1 MPTIIIVMDKR
12 CILILLILTV
22 LIVAISGCI
31 DDNVDPVTSAN
42 RTIINTSVTPTPGFP
57 VPEPLTVYVEIKGS
71 TFNPLQLKIVNGT
84 TVKWTNADSV
94 SYILN
99 VDDVQSPVLNKRD
112 SWNHTFNKT
121 GIFGYNSS
129 NHPAMPHGK
138 IIVEK

>member
-1 MPTIIIVMDKR
+1 MDKR

-31 DDNVDPVTSAN
+31 DDNAGPITSAN
-42 RTIINTSVTPTPGFP
+42 QTIIKTSAVTPAVGFP

-71 TFNPLQLKIVNGT
+71 MFNPLELKIVNGT

-94 SYILN
+94 SYIVN
-99 VDDVQSPVLNKRD
+99 VDDVQSPVLNKRN

-121 GIFGYNSS
+121 GIFEYNSS
-129 NHPAMPHGK
+129 NHPAMPHGR
-138 IIVEK
+138 IIVEN

>member
-12 CILILLILTV
+12 CILILLIV
-22 LIVAISGCI
+22 AVAISGCI
-31 DDNVDPVTSAN
+31 DDNGDSSTNAN
-42 RTIINTSVTPTPGFP
+42 QTIIKTSTVTPTAGFP

-71 TFNPLQLKIVNGT
+71 MFNPLELKIVNGT

-94 SYILN
+94 SYIVN

-121 GIFGYNSS
+121 GIFEYNSS

>member
-1 MPTIIIVMDKR
+1 MDKR
-12 CILILLILTV
+12 YILILSILTL

-42 RTIINTSVTPTPGFP
+42 QTIINTTVTPTPVFP
-57 VPEPLTVYVEIKGS
+57 VREPLTVYVEIKGS
-71 TFNPLQLKIVNGT
+71 MFNPLELKIVNGT

-94 SYILN
+94 SYIVD
-99 VDDVQSPVLNKRD
+99 VDDVQSPVLNKRN

-121 GIFGYNSS
+121 GIFEYNSS
-129 NHPAMPHGK
+129 NHPAMPHGR

>member
-1 MPTIIIVMDKR
+1 MDKR
-12 CILILLILTV
+12 YILIL

-31 DDNVDPVTSAN
+31 NDNGNSSTSAN
-42 RTIINTSVTPTPGFP
+42 QTIIKTSTVTPTAAFP

-71 TFNPLQLKIVNGT
+71 MFNPLELKIVNGT

-94 SYILN
+94 SYIMN

-121 GIFGYNSS
+121 GIFEYNSS

>member
-12 CILILLILTV
+12 CILILLI
-22 LIVAISGCI
+22 VAISGCI
-31 DDNVDPVTSAN
+31 DDNIDSGTNAN
-42 RTIINTSVTPTPGFP
+42 QTIIKTSTVTPISGFP

-71 TFNPLQLKIVNGT
+71 MFNPLELKIVNGT

-94 SYILN
+94 SYIVN

-112 SWNHTFNKT
+112 FWNHTFNKT
-121 GIFGYNSS
+121 GIFEYNSS